1 MYVSNGEKG
10 RRVVLGV
17 EEEIKLSNK
26 GPRIAHSTILIMPL
40 HILGSNGFGASE
52 SVSASSQLRPE
63 RTDQI

>member
-1 MYVSNGEKG
+1 MYVINNMNNQLLLNQGHI
-10 RRVVLGV
+10 RVVLPPLV
-17 EEEIKLSNK
+17 
-26 GPRIAHSTILIMPL
+26 HILIMPL